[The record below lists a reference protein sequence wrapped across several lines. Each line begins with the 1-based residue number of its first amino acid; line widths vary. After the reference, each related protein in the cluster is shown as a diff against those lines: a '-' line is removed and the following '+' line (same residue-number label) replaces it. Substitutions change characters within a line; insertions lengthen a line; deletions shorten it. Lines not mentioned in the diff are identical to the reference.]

1 MRSLRVCLY
10 LAATVAL
17 LGQEG
22 GPPASGALSDAAARG
37 KAIFEGKGACLDCH
51 RVVDRGSRFG
61 PDLTDIGAQAGV
73 GQMFRGGGSGRA
85 GERSGSP
92 GGRRGGQPSQTAGR
106 AREELESSLLDPD
119 AEIASSNRMV
129 RVVSQGGS
137 AITGRLLNQD
147 TFTVQV
153 M

>member
-1 MRSLRVCLY
+1 
-10 LAATVAL
+10 
-17 LGQEG
+17 
-22 GPPASGALSDAAARG
+22 
-37 KAIFEGKGACLDCH
+37 
-51 RVVDRGSRFG
+51 SRFG

-73 GQMFRGGGSGRA
+73 GQMFRGGRSGRA

-153 M
+153 MDPQERLLSFSKAELREFSFIRKSSMPSYRGKLNPEELEDLVAYLLSLK